1 MSDNVRKPTVI
12 IPYDSDDGDTSY
24 RDIFVYLRPESN
36 GVVVESSLLRVIERS
51 PIYRSYIDLVYLAN
65 VPGEYITA
73 NRIIENHY
81 SYKLP
86 FAKEGKRHFTQEM
99 QRQFTIHFGVD
110 FEEATILG
118 AFDSLEIL
126 SMTPEELFGVW
137 VRPEDYIS
145 INCQTIKRI
154 DDLFVVNYDIPAL
167 FGKYTVG
174 TDIAVMIFRSKLEH
188 ADFHSLIDDM
198 EAALRS
204 EGVIDERTAASRAFH
219 HSGSPFDQLLDARG
233 HLFTPEGEQFDVKNI
248 QFCRY
253 LRSRGIHCRE
263 IEKALHFP
271 IMQFKT
277 AEGTI
282 IEDCLYGYT
291 RDDDYE
297 TACSKFQ
304 SAVSQFII
312 R

>member
-1 MSDNVRKPTVI
+1 MSDSIRKPTVI
-12 IPYDSDDGDTSY
+12 IPYETDSGDFY
-24 RDIFVYLRPESN
+24 CRDIFVYLRPESN
-36 GVVVESSLLRVIERS
+36 GVVVESSLLGVIERS
-51 PIYRSYIDLVYLAN
+51 PTYRSHIDLVYLAN
-65 VPGEYITA
+65 VPGEYITT

-86 FAKEGKRHFTQEM
+86 FAHEGKVHFTPDM
-99 QRQFTIHFGVD
+99 RRRFTDHFGIE

-118 AFDSLEIL
+118 AFDSLDAL

-137 VRPEDYIS
+137 VRPEDYITL
-145 INCQTIKRI
+145 NCQTIKRI
-154 DDLFVVNYDIPAL
+154 SDIFVVNYDIPAL
-167 FGKYTVG
+167 LGKYTVG
-174 TDIAVMIFRSKLEH
+174 TDIAVMIFRSTLEH
-188 ADFHSLIDDM
+188 EVFHALIDDM
-198 EAALRS
+198 EGALRN

-233 HLFTPEGEQFDVKNI
+233 HLFTADGEQINVDQI

-253 LRSRGIHCRE
+253 LQSRGIHCRE

-282 IEDCLYGYT
+282 VEDCLYGYT

-297 TACSKFQ
+297 TACRKFE

>member
-12 IPYDSDDGDTSY
+12 IPYESEAGDSHC
-24 RDIFVYLRPESN
+24 RDVFVYLRPESN
-36 GVVVESSLLRVIERS
+36 GVVVESSLLGVIDRN
-51 PIYRSYIDLVYLAN
+51 PKYRSFIDLVYLAN

-86 FAKEGKRHFTQEM
+86 FANEGKVHFTPEM
-99 QRQFTIHFGVD
+99 KKRFTDHFGIE
-110 FEEATILG
+110 FEEAPILG
-118 AFDSLEIL
+118 AFESLDVL
-126 SMTPEELFGVW
+126 SMTPEELRGVW
-137 VRPEDYIS
+137 VRPEDHLS
-145 INCQTIKRI
+145 LNCQTIKRI

-167 FGKYTVG
+167 LGKYTVG
-174 TDIAVMIFRSKLEH
+174 TDIAVMIFRSTLEH
-188 ADFHSLIDDM
+188 SDFHSMIDDM

-204 EGVIDERTAASRAFH
+204 EGVIDERTPASRVFH

-233 HLFTPEGEQFDVKNI
+233 HLFTPEGDQFDIENI

-277 AEGTI
+277 AEGAI
-282 IEDCLYGYT
+282 VEDCLYGYT

-297 TACSKFQ
+297 TACRKLL